1 MDLLK
6 MPFKAKLKLLNHKAK
21 KRKKQMLNNQ
31 IDRSSQ
37 KNSLDVRIEKI
48 WKESENT
55 RKFNQLDV
63 TGDWDI
69 VKSRICEAMP
79 AGPRKIP
86 LTMQVLRIAAIL
98 IIASGIAFVFYKVL
112 TMQRTETVTV
122 YTYKADRSIQDVRMP
137 DGSVVSLNI
146 GSSLSYRDD
155 FNNATRDVNL
165 EGEGLFDVVSG
176 QALPFRVYAGES
188 VVEVTGTTF
197 SIYEKDGI
205 VKVAVIDGSVKLGP
219 VDNTNRQINISKNQC
234 GYLLANNEL
243 KVKDGID
250 VNNLSWKTGLLVF
263 DETPLDSALIDI
275 AHHFRKE
282 LSIKTDIGVKV
293 TAEFENQ
300 PLSEILDELEQV
312 ARLVFDTT
320 GGSLI
325 VRR

>member
-6 MPFKAKLKLLNHKAK
+6 MPFKATLKLLDHKAE
-21 KRKKQMLNNQ
+21 KRKRQMFNNQ
-31 IDRSSQ
+31 IDKGSH
-37 KNSLDVRIEKI
+37 KNPLDMRIEKI
-48 WKESENT
+48 WKESENAG
-55 RKFNQLDV
+55 KFSQLDV

-69 VKSRICEAMP
+69 VKSRILKAMP
-79 AGPRKIP
+79 ADPGRIP
-86 LTMQVLRIAAIL
+86 LAMQVLRIAAVL
-98 IIASGIAFVFYKVL
+98 IIALGIAFVFYRVL
-112 TMQRTETVTV
+112 TMHRSETVNV

-155 FNNATRDVNL
+155 FNNTTRDVNL
-165 EGEGLFDVVSG
+165 EGEGLFDVVPG
-176 QALPFRVYAGES
+176 KALPFRVYAGES

-197 SIYEKDGI
+197 SIYEKDDI
-205 VKVAVIDGSVKLGP
+205 VKVAVIEGSVKLATA
-219 VDNTNRQINISKNQC
+219 DNTNRQIDISKNQC
-234 GYLLANNEL
+234 GYLFADNEL

-250 VNNLSWKTGLLVF
+250 ANNLSWKTGLLVF

-275 AHHFRKE
+275 AHHFRKN
-282 LSIKTDIGVKV
+282 LSIKTEIGVRV